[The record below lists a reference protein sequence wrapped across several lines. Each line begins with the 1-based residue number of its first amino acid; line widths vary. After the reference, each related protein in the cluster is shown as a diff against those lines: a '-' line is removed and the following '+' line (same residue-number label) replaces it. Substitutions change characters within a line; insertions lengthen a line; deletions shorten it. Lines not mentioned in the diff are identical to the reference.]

1 MLMKRILTFLFLI
14 FTVAGLSAQ
23 NNQKGDLRS
32 ANQNTVIRIDRPIQN
47 GWVRVDNDEPAA
59 TSTPVAGNEN
69 VSFSATAD
77 GIYVTILSGTNKI
90 KLYALTGQLLA
101 NGELS
106 QGHFFIFA
114 RKGIYLLKVNNKSY
128 KVICK

>member
-1 MLMKRILTFLFLI
+1 MKRILTFLFLI

-90 KLYALTGQLLA
+90 KLYALMLCL
-101 NGELS
+101 
-106 QGHFFIFA
+106 H
-114 RKGIYLLKVNNKSY
+114 
-128 KVICK
+128 